1 MKIAIDIDNT
11 ILECKS
17 NLYKLI
23 SVVEKLVPTHNTKPN
38 IIPNDE
44 KAKNVKLVR
53 NLFGRIGNPEY
64 YKEIEGAGDAINN
77 FCVEGHSVILLS
89 SRPNVRTFNNVV
101 LSWLEKNKINF
112 DFMVVNCSDKAKFC
126 EKYGVDLL
134 IDDSIGKCV
143 STNDKGVST
152 ILLDTKSK
160 VDEDNSKLKN
170 RDNFYI
176 AHSWKDAE
184 KLARKVNHKLQ
195 QIGFDSSEMGL

>member
-11 ILECKS
+11 LLECKS

-23 SVVEKLVPTHNTKPN
+23 STMEKFVPSHNSKPN
-38 IIPNDE
+38 FIANDE
-44 KAKNVKLVR
+44 KAKNVKVVR
-53 NLFGRIGNPEY
+53 NVFGKIGNPDY
-64 YKEIEGAGDAINN
+64 YKEIDGAGDAINN
-77 FCVEGHSVILLS
+77 FCSEGHTVDFLS
-89 SRPNVRTFNNVV
+89 SRPNVRILNNVV

-134 IDDSIGKCV
+134 IDDSMEKCK

-152 ILLDTKSK
+152 ILLDTKKK
-160 VDEDNSKLKN
+160 VDEENPKIKN
-170 RDNFYI
+170 RDKFYV

-184 KLARKVNHKLQ
+184 KLARKVNDK
-195 QIGFDSSEMGL
+195 IKEVEFDSIEMGL